1 MNYIADSAWTVMVS
15 SEIDANYIVELHN
28 GSSGLDGKRA
38 EGKETVYLGL
48 VPRFIILLRVRI
60 ISPIQPLP

>member
-1 MNYIADSAWTVMVS
+1 MVS